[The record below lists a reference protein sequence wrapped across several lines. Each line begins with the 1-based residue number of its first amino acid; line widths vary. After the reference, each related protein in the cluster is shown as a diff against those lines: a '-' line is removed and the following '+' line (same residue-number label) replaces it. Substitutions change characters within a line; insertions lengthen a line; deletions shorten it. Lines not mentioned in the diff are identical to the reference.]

1 VPFWWALQLLLWHAS
16 CNNIIQNQLKRTAK
30 DQFTLKRSCH
40 DPKCW
45 RNRSFDPVAGRIDP
59 GSDCTLCSP
68 GPGLADY
75 SRGPGGNSLY
85 YGIFSILTA
94 LESARVKHCFQFG
107 KIRFTRARGA
117 GMDLQFDIHIKRL
130 WEPAQQ
136 DNSAQEIVRE
146 LDITEMATLK
156 NVRHGL
162 MREQGET
169 VTVPPLVGRVWHCR
183 EIP

>member
-16 CNNIIQNQLKRTAK
+16 CISIFQNQLKKTAK
-30 DQFTLKRSCH
+30 DQSSLKRSCH

-59 GSDCTLCSP
+59 GPDCALCAP
-68 GPGLADY
+68 GPDLAHY
-75 SRGPGGNSLY
+75 FRGPGGNSLHH
-85 YGIFSILTA
+85 GIFSILTT
-94 LESARVKHCFQFG
+94 LESARDKHCFQFG

-117 GMDLQFDIHIKRL
+117 GMGLQFDINIKRL

-136 DNSAQEIVRE
+136 DSSAQEIVRE
-146 LDITEMATLK
+146 LDTTEMATLK

-169 VTVPPLVGRVWHCR
+169 VTVPPLVGRVWHWR